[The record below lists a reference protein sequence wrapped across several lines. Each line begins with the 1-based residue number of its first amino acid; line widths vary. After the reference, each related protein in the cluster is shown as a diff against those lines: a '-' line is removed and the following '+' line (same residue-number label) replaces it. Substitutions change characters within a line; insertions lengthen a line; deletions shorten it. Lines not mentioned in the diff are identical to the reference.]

1 MRLFRRSNKDPEP
14 SAEQWETTEE
24 ELDEPAESITATPLD
39 AASRERVAA
48 GLTTLSEIG
57 VDVDDLTSLS
67 EAFDAALDR
76 GDSDLLT
83 TLAIGVGE
91 HLARHGAMRWAI
103 VTDSFGRD
111 LGLEGRRRNL
121 HVIPESLL
129 TARWMR
135 QERGWLAGAVAHL
148 ADINTR

>member
-48 GLTTLSEIG
+48 GLTTLSELG

-67 EAFDAALDR
+67 EVFDAALDR
-76 GDSDLLT
+76 GDSDLLAA
-83 TLAIGVGE
+83 LAIGVGE
-91 HLARHGAMRWAI
+91 HLVRHGTI
-103 VTDSFGRD
+103 
-111 LGLEGRRRNL
+111 
-121 HVIPESLL
+121 
-129 TARWMR
+129 
-135 QERGWLAGAVAHL
+135 Q
-148 ADINTR
+148 